1 MNGLTRRVLLLLALT
16 VLVTVGVV
24 GLMTRRPPIVVPDR
38 PPAGDSTAL
47 NDAPGSDVAGDK
59 STATGDRQPPPQQV
73 HIQKVTRIE
82 AGGGLQRTRLALQAG
97 QTIEVSCRIQEP
109 SRLPPN
115 ARLRVAWKLAEP
127 AATEPRPSSDPQFGA
142 GTTAGVDSE
151 ELSERA
157 EDAFGIYTR
166 PTPGWSKLLHALD
179 ADLYLVYRAPLS
191 GVYVLEAQSEESPI
205 DLFEGSRWREAGRVA
220 EFVPVPSAA
229 AWPAG
234 SDTQIDIAIRSIDLS
249 PPSDHALLVDTEPND
264 TPEQAQQI
272 AVSDRDAPR
281 VLHVVGGSDDIEYF
295 DNGRVGSSGDDWFR
309 INYQGQ
315 QRVLLTACLSI
326 PDQQV
331 AARIRCYR
339 LPHGAGDRADIR
351 SSAVSTTRLLPIE
364 EYNSGKNPN
373 ERGHQQEE
381 QHRIA
386 VNRWLKPDA
395 DYFLR
400 VEANAPGYELEL
412 RVVQPAPYD
421 EPRQA
426 IAHGLYDHLGQV
438 DAWLMNRPRG
448 AAVERRIRDSGN
460 VLGTGCMSCHTQ
472 AGVWGASIP
481 LAMGYRPQNIQLF
494 RNLVNICY
502 QSMRPTNTLID
513 AVNNTSLP
521 PLDLGDGPAGTRV
534 AGHAAVCYERF
545 RPPRKLQSWQAIRAA
560 NNVLQTA
567 DPSGVNAA
575 GPGANVGQG
584 VVLNYAGEV
593 VWSAWKSTGDPKYF
607 RALEDKTR
615 AVLKMNVRFTDDICH
630 RVELLTRFFP
640 EDYVDWATAIRESPP
655 ANDGPARRVPYKAVV
670 TSVEQATE
678 LQAQIERQVRRDLD
692 RLRAIQNAD
701 GSWGFD
707 PGTEGTDG
715 QGWIPKD
722 GINKGEPSPTALAL
736 IAFQA
741 AGVDVTDAAVRR
753 GVDALLQLQRPT
765 GAWKGSSLT
774 GFVSSGYALQALAR
788 YFPTKPIAFDPA
800 EFAPAAGESLLE
812 TVRRVRNLSVAEDLQ
827 ALPLLIESA
836 GHPSPLV
843 RYWAMIG
850 LGGLHADSGV
860 ASLIKGLGDR
870 TKLVREAAH
879 WGLRQTLIDDH
890 GWDPT
895 LAAARTGDDFTRESA
910 MRALWMRVDGVLPG
924 ISVEWTALA
933 AAMEH
938 ALNHDPHPAVRAW
951 SARALW
957 NWWIWNPPLRQSI
970 NQAWIA
976 MLNRPETN
984 GLVENCL
991 RYQTHALFVV
1001 NGHHANTSQEHQYRE
1016 LAALF
1021 QQLEQQLK
1029 STAADPQRRE
1039 RLVRRLI
1046 AVGATFYNTAGG
1058 DGGPGQMGYATPG
1071 SGKLFGAAVLQFLQQ
1086 LEEAGVA
1093 ASQHLLL
1100 RVALESAA
1108 HVPDK
1113 MLQQRLIHYSLNAP
1127 EDLRMIAASSVSD
1140 PRSAQLVAVPE
1151 RIEPL
1156 VRQIRRGADEPA
1168 RRTQLSDPIISLFSR
1183 VRWIVPDTPE
1193 QQRELMKYLMPPLD
1207 EFASRVE
1214 IQAITDAGRRR
1225 QVERKMSA
1233 NWYLAEELG
1242 GVLGSNEDLHI
1253 QAALQAIPERAANP
1267 LQARFWLPS
1276 VVWILEFETP
1286 APRVGESV
1294 GSSPGAD
1301 PSGDDPYGPFRRRA
1315 LQLFLDQLTPDAHPK
1330 LRQLAV
1336 RMAHETPLRRNPRVL
1351 AALESVLDF
1360 EVRATV
1366 RIVAEHVLATRNEN
1380 LVSELSAALLKEDP
1394 DRDDL
1399 DPDGNVHLPP
1409 EFLDDFRFF
1418 RDHVTREMNRPL
1430 RDDRRSCFSCHGVAG
1445 RVPTLTLKRPDPTGY
1460 LSVPR
1465 LLANYRL
1472 LQKRIE
1478 FEDVERSKLLRKPLN
1493 VQTGKEDGHQGGLR
1507 YRPNDP
1513 GYQLIRRWVRNQVQ
1527 QRDKIDS
1534 GS

>member
-1 MNGLTRRVLLLLALT
+1 MNGLPRRVLLLLLLT
-16 VLVTVGVV
+16 VLVTVGAV
-24 GLMTRRPPIVVPDR
+24 GLMLRRNPVPQA
-38 PPAGDSTAL
+38 PPARDVTAVDSRDMNDATAADHAPVSGERQPSAEPVHIESTAR
-47 NDAPGSDVAGDK
+47 V
-59 STATGDRQPPPQQV
+59 
-73 HIQKVTRIE
+73 E
-82 AGGGLQRTRLALQAG
+82 AGGGLQRTRVTLQAG
-97 QTIEVSCRIQEP
+97 QTIEVSCRVRQP
-109 SRLPPN
+109 SQLPPN
-115 ARLRVAWKLAEP
+115 ARVRVAWRLAEP
-127 AATEPRPSSDPQFGA
+127 DAVASRRSSETRVAAETTPRGSSRKS
-142 GTTAGVDSE
+142 T
-151 ELSERA
+151 ERA

-179 ADLYLVYRAPLS
+179 ADVYLVYRAPRA
-191 GVYVLEAQSEESPI
+191 GVYVLEAQTAETPV
-205 DLFEGSRWREAGRVA
+205 DLFEGTRWREAGKVA
-220 EFVPVPSAA
+220 EFAAVPRSVVWPS
-229 AWPAG
+229 G
-234 SDTQIDIAIRSIDLS
+234 SQAQIDILIRSIDLS
-249 PPSDHALLVDTEPND
+249 PPSDPVLLVDTEPND

-272 AVSDRDAPR
+272 VLSDRDAPR
-281 VLHVVGGSDDIEYF
+281 VLHIVGGSDDIEYF

-309 INYQGQ
+309 INYRGQ

-339 LPHGAGDRADIR
+339 LPHADGDPVELPDGAAP
-351 SSAVSTTRLLPIE
+351 TTRLLPIE
-364 EYNSGKNPN
+364 EYSSGKNSN

-386 VNRWLKPDA
+386 VNRWLKPDS

-412 RVVQPAPYD
+412 RVVQAAPFD
-421 EPRQA
+421 DPRQA

-448 AAVERRIRDSGN
+448 AGVERRIRDSGN

-545 RPPRKLQSWQAIRAA
+545 RPPRKLQSWQALRAA

-593 VWSAWKSTGDPKYF
+593 VWSAWNSTGDAKYF
-607 RALEDKTR
+607 RALEDKAR

-640 EDYVDWATAIRESPP
+640 EDYVDRAAELAESQS
-655 ANDGPARRVPYKAVV
+655 ANDGPASRVPYEFVV
-670 TSVEQATE
+670 TSVEQARE
-678 LQAQIERQVRRDLD
+678 LQGQIERQVRRDLD

-707 PGTEGTDG
+707 PGTADADG

-741 AGVDVTDAAVRR
+741 AGVEVTDTAV
-753 GVDALLQLQRPT
+753 GKAVDALLALQRPT

-788 YFPTKPIAFDPA
+788 YFPTKPVAFDPA
-800 EFAPAAGESLLE
+800 EFAAPADETLLE
-812 TVRRVRNLSVAEDLQ
+812 TVRRVRGLSVTEDPQ
-827 ALPLLIESA
+827 ALPLLIEAA
-836 GHPSPLV
+836 GHRSPLV
-843 RYWAMIG
+843 RYWALIG
-850 LGGLHADSGV
+850 LGSLHTDSGV
-860 ASLIKGLGDR
+860 AALVEGLGDR
-870 TKLVREAAH
+870 TKMVREAAH
-879 WGLRQTLIDDH
+879 WGLRQTLIDDR
-890 GWDPT
+890 GWEQT

-924 ISVEWTALA
+924 ISVEWTTLA
-933 AAMEH
+933 AALEH
-938 ALNHDPHPAVRAW
+938 ALNQDPHPAVRAW

-1001 NGHHANTSQEHQYRE
+1001 NGHHANASQEHQYPE

-1021 QQLEQQLK
+1021 QELEQELK
-1029 STAADPQRRE
+1029 SADADPPRRD

-1046 AVGATFYNTAGG
+1046 AVGATFYNTSGG

-1071 SGKLFGAAVLQFLQQ
+1071 SGKLFGRAVLQFLQQ
-1086 LEEAGVA
+1086 LEQAGIA

-1108 HVPDK
+1108 HVPDEK
-1113 MLQQRLIHYSLNAP
+1113 LQQRLIHYSLNAP

-1156 VRQIRRGADEPA
+1156 VRQIHRGADEPA
-1168 RRTQLSDPIISLFSR
+1168 RRIQLSDPIISLFTR
-1183 VRWIVPDTPE
+1183 VRWLIPETSE
-1193 QQRELMKYLMPPLD
+1193 QQRELMKYLIPPLD
-1207 EFASRVE
+1207 EFSSRSE
-1214 IQAITDAGRRR
+1214 IQSITDAGRRR

-1253 QAALQAIPERAANP
+1253 QTALQSIPERAANP

-1276 VVWILEFETP
+1276 VVWILEFGQP
-1286 APRVGESV
+1286 APQVGV
-1294 GSSPGAD
+1294 PAVRSSADDPAEAD
-1301 PSGDDPYGPFRRRA
+1301 PLDPFRRRA
-1315 LQLFLDQLTPDAHPK
+1315 LQLFLNQLTPDAHPK

-1336 RMAHETPLRRNPRVL
+1336 RMAHATPLRNNPSVL
-1351 AALESVLDF
+1351 TALESVLEF
-1360 EVRATV
+1360 EDRATV
-1366 RIVAEHVLATRNEN
+1366 RIVAEHVLATRNQN
-1380 LVSELSAALLKEDP
+1380 LISELSTALLKEDP
-1394 DRDDL
+1394 DRQDL
-1399 DPDGNVHLPP
+1399 DAEGNVRLTP

-1513 GYQLIRRWVRNQVQ
+1513 GYQLIRRWVLNQVQ
-1527 QRDKIDS
+1527 QRAQIDS